1 MNGPPSFAQTWGA
14 QMIAYMLD
22 LVLYGVGMVLVMKY
36 FHSYNSTD
44 SLWTRFAV
52 GVTFFFATVHTVL
65 LSHQIYLDFVIWFD
79 QPAQLNTIPFSATGQ
94 LIGIYLTAFSTQI
107 FFASR
112 IWMMAP
118 EGKKI
123 LACAPVV
130 VLAVTQIGF
139 GIAQTVLVGSTPL
152 FSELEKTAKITSTQ
166 AGCTVACD
174 ISITIILCWVLHS
187 SRSRSNKTNSIID
200 KLIVYAINRG
210 AATSLAA
217 FIQLILF
224 VALPGTFLFMPFL
237 LPSCHLYVISVCS
250 MLISREGL
258 RHKLQ
263 GSDRSANF
271 QLSEIGSANNHQHS
285 NPSAMLN
292 MSRNHQQS
300 LQVFKEVTVGSYGDD
315 RRQNSRDSDGV
326 FGGSKLDV

>member
-1 MNGPPSFAQTWGA
+1 
-14 QMIAYMLD
+14 
-22 LVLYGVGMVLVMKY
+22 
-36 FHSYNSTD
+36 
-44 SLWTRFAV
+44 
-52 GVTFFFATVHTVL
+52 
-65 LSHQIYLDFVIWFD
+65 
-79 QPAQLNTIPFSATGQ
+79 
-94 LIGIYLTAFSTQI
+94 
-107 FFASR
+107 
-112 IWMMAP
+112 
-118 EGKKI
+118 
-123 LACAPVV
+123 
-130 VLAVTQIGF
+130 
-139 GIAQTVLVGSTPL
+139 
-152 FSELEKTAKITSTQ
+152 
-166 AGCTVACD
+166 
-174 ISITIILCWVLHS
+174 
-187 SRSRSNKTNSIID
+187 SRSRSKKTNSIID

-217 FIQLILF
+217 FVQLVLF
-224 VALPGTFLFMPFL
+224 VALPGTFIFMPFL

-263 GSDRSANF
+263 GDHSTNF
-271 QLSEIGSANNHQHS
+271 QLSEIGSVNNPQHS